1 MTRRLLIVDD
11 EANYRRVLR
20 MMLSGLHLAS
30 ARGLDGD
37 TLEILDEADGAA
49 ALARIESEPIDLVI
63 TDVNMPGMTGLE
75 LLRTLRERP
84 HSPPVVVITAHSSID
99 DAVDAIQRGAID
111 YLQKPFDEARLLLT
125 VKRALAMTALLQEN
139 ERLREDVF
147 ARWDFS
153 SIRGKSDALTAA
165 LRLAGKVASAEAPV
179 LLLGESGTG
188 KELFAR
194 AIHHNGKRSQGPFV
208 AINCAAIPEGLL
220 EAELFG
226 AEAGAYTG
234 AQKRRRGRVELARG
248 GTLFLDEIGDMP
260 LPLQG
265 KLLRL
270 LQERTFVPLGAER
283 EQHADVRF
291 VCATHR
297 DLGHEVKEGR
307 FREDL
312 RYRVSVLVLPLPPL
326 RDRGDDVLLL
336 AEAVIAR
343 VCTEMGRK
351 TMAFTADARR
361 SLLAHSWP
369 GNVRE
374 LGNVVERAV
383 ILAEH
388 DHIDVVDLD
397 LPTALPSRPPTS
409 VLATAT
415 AAAPS
420 TPAAD
425 AAFVLPEQGLSLEV
439 LERSLVEQALQR
451 TRGNKSQAAR
461 LLGLTR
467 ATLRYRI
474 EKMGLGSDDD
484 G

>member
-1 MTRRLLIVDD
+1 
-11 EANYRRVLR
+11 
-20 MMLSGLHLAS
+20 
-30 ARGLDGD
+30 
-37 TLEILDEADGAA
+37 
-49 ALARIESEPIDLVI
+49 
-63 TDVNMPGMTGLE
+63 

-84 HSPPVVVITAHSSID
+84 HSPPVVVITAHSSIE
-99 DAVDAIQRGAID
+99 DAVDAMQRGAID

-139 ERLREDVF
+139 ERLRDDVR

-153 SIRGKSDALTAA
+153 AIRGHSDALTAA
-165 LRLAGKVASAEAPV
+165 LKLAGKVATAEAPV
-179 LLLGESGTG
+179 LLVGESGTG

-194 AIHHNGKRSQGPFV
+194 AIHHNGKRSKGPFV

-226 AEAGAYTG
+226 AEVGAYTG

-270 LQERTFVPLGAER
+270 LQERTFVPLGGER

-291 VCATHR
+291 VFATHR
-297 DLGHEVKEGR
+297 DLAREVKEGR

-312 RYRVSVLVLPLPPL
+312 RYRVSVLVVPLPPL
-326 RDRGDDVLLL
+326 RDRGDDVVLL
-336 AEAVIAR
+336 ADAVVER
-343 VCTEMGRK
+343 VCGEMGRRA
-351 TMAFTADARR
+351 MAFTPDARR
-361 SLLAHSWP
+361 ALQSHTWP

-397 LPTALPSRPPTS
+397 LPTALPPAPTP
-409 VLATAT
+409 T
-415 AAAPS
+415 PS
-420 TPAAD
+420 TTSSMTSPTTSSE
-425 AAFVLPEQGLSLEV
+425 AAFMLPEHGLSLEA
-439 LERSLVEQALQR
+439 LERSLVEQALER
-451 TRGNKSQAAR
+451 TKGNKSQAAR

-474 EKMGLGSDDD
+474 EKMGLGNDDD